1 MIKKSEKQES
11 GDVEYIVQKWTR
23 SVDILKGDS
32 WEVHIFDLSEFNDGH
47 WEHVEH
53 VFMRDDGDNAGTGKD
68 IVSNPVELKEEL
80 PKLLE
85 DPWQKHFV
93 YIGPNKLVR
102 MQERRNGSWTE
113 IEVIESK
120 DM

>member
-1 MIKKSEKQES
+1 MTKKSESKNP
-11 GDVEYIVQKWTR
+11 DIEYIVQKWTR
-23 SVDILKGDS
+23 SVDILKGDA

-47 WEHVEH
+47 WEHTEH
-53 VFMRDDGDNAGTGKD
+53 VFMRDDGDNVDPGKD
-68 IVSNPVELKEEL
+68 IISNPVEFKEEL

-113 IEVIESK
+113 IAIVEPS